1 MIEQWQ
7 LSQVV
12 KLSQQKPDLVSR
24 AFEEFFREHD
34 DLWYAIVVG
43 AYLDR
48 EINLGRAAELLGMPR
63 AELQKQ
69 FVRQGIPLRLGPQDL
84 AEARAEL
91 NAIESW
97 RQQ

>member
-7 LSQVV
+7 LNQVV
-12 KLSQQKPDLVSR
+12 KLSQQQPEFVSR
-24 AFEEFFREHD
+24 VFGDLFREHG
-34 DLWYAIVVG
+34 DLWYAVVVG

-48 EINLGRAAELLGMPR
+48 EINLGRAAELLGLPR
-63 AELQKQ
+63 AELQKR
-69 FVRQGIPLRLGPQDL
+69 FIAQGIPLRVGPQDL

>member
-7 LSQVV
+7 LDQVL
-12 KLSQQKPDLVSR
+12 KLRRNQPDLVDR
-24 AFEEFFREHD
+24 ALEDFFHEHN
-34 DLWYAIVVG
+34 DLWRAVVVG

-48 EINLGRAAELLGMPR
+48 EINLGKAAELLDIPR

-69 FVRQGIPLRLGPQDL
+69 FIAQGIPLRLGPQDL

-91 NAIESW
+91 DAIENW
-97 RQQ
+97 RKQ